1 MLLEDLLFLD
11 TSNLFFVINLLKCK
25 STVRTV
31 LLLWD
36 IRAQLNLRTSQLVDD
51 FNLVCYEASHLV

>member
-25 STVRTV
+25 STVLTV

-51 FNLVCYEASHLV
+51 FT